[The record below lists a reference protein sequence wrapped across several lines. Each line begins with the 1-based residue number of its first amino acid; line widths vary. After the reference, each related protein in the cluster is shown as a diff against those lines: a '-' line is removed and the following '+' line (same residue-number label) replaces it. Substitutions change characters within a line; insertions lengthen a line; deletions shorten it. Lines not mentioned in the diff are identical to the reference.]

1 VTASLHPA
9 ASHSLPAFITGP
21 GQTDVLMV
29 TVAVILIVSVVAFGI
44 LFLRLHS
51 LPERMAHRSH
61 KIQFEIV
68 AVLCLISLFTHIHL
82 FWIIA
87 LLLAM
92 IDLPDFGGSL
102 GRIAGS
108 VERMAGVKPG
118 EGAAG
123 VPDDRLF
130 SHDPAATDGSHGQA
144 VDVTTSEHEV
154 PRETAPPSRRSS
166 RTGPAAAKPELT
178 PAGTGS

>member
-1 VTASLHPA
+1 VSATQHPA
-9 ASHSLPAFITGP
+9 ASHHLPGFITPP
-21 GQTDVLMV
+21 GETDVLMV
-29 TVAVILIVSVVAFGI
+29 AVALILIVSVVAFGV

-68 AVLCLISLFTHIHL
+68 AVLCLVSLFTHIHL

-92 IDLPDFGGSL
+92 IDIPDFGGSI

-108 VERMAGVKPG
+108 VEKMAGVKPG
-118 EGAAG
+118 EGAAE
-123 VPDDRLF
+123 VPGDRLF
-130 SHDPAATDGSHGQA
+130 SDGAAAATEESHGHA
-144 VDVTTSEHEV
+144 TDVETSE
-154 PRETAPPSRRSS
+154 R
-166 RTGPAAAKPELT
+166 AAAREDL
-178 PAGTGS
+178 PATKRGGRAAKSALAPAESGS